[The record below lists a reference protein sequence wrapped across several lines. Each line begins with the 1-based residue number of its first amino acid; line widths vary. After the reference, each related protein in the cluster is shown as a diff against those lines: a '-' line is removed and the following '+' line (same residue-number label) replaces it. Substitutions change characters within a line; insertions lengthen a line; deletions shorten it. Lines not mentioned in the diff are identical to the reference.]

1 MRVGLT
7 IERSVERR
15 QSGSGT
21 GSETVLAATSPDIV
35 IPLRCCWLLVRGL
48 RFVAL
53 HSFRRGYRPMRC
65 WRFGDRGLC
74 DRHLGVRR
82 IGGALGQDAT
92 MVAAL
97 DHTTMRCG
105 SGAAVIRILSA
116 YLILAHEGVPRGTL
130 CAAAPA
136 CATKLE
142 GSLGTIH
149 ADKHVTIIGR
159 ARCCCHY
166 FIDHWRLCDWHL
178 YHGRLL
184 GHRRLCDGHLCH
196 GRLLARRV
204 QWARAQD
211 TTMVTALDHTTMG
224 RSSCAAMIPM

>member
-7 IERSVERR
+7 IERSVLRT

-21 GSETVLAATSPDIV
+21 GSEIVLAATSPDIV
-35 IPLRCCWLLVRGL
+35 LLLRCCWLLVRGL

-53 HSFRRGYRPMRC
+53 RSFRRGYGHIRC
-65 WRFGDRGLC
+65 WRFGDRRLC

-82 IGGALGQDAT
+82 IGRALDQDAT

-97 DHTTMRCG
+97 NHTTMRCG

-136 CATKLE
+136 CATELE

-149 ADKHVTIIGR
+149 TDKHVTIIGR
-159 ARCCCHY
+159 AWCCCNY
-166 FIDHWRLCDWHL
+166 FID
-178 YHGRLL
+178 
-184 GHRRLCDGHLCH
+184 HRRLCDGHLRH
-196 GRLLARRV
+196 RRLLALLV
-204 QWARAQD
+204 QRGRAQ
-211 TTMVTALDHTTMG
+211 H
-224 RSSCAAMIPM
+224 